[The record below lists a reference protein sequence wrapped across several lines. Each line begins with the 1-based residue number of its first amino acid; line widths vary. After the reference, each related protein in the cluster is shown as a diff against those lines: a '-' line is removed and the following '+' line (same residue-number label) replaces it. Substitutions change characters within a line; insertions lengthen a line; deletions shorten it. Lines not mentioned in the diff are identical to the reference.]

1 MPITE
6 ELTKLGNT
14 VRRLNDGADE
24 LVREIQAIEATLRDL
39 ALPFDYLHPRPLEET
54 ARVGPGGKR
63 VIEVVYLGVM
73 PCRGRRRLAIKMVK
87 ILESKAAVA
96 SQSGGAVMPL
106 LDAPRGLLHAAA
118 ELLGEVVRGIG
129 KQLDELAEQV
139 DRRRSAAR
147 EAQDALSRSSASASG
162 VRRRLGEDG

>member
-6 ELTKLGNT
+6 ELTKLGNS
-14 VRRLNDGADE
+14 VRRLNEGADE
-24 LVREIQAIEATLRDL
+24 LVREIQALEATLRDL

-54 ARVGPGGKR
+54 SRVGPGGKR

-87 ILESKAAVA
+87 ILESKAASA

-118 ELLGEVVRGIG
+118 ELLGEVVQGIR

-139 DRRRSAAR
+139 DRRRHAAR
-147 EAQDALSRSSASASG
+147 EAHEELSRPSASASG
-162 VRRRLGEDG
+162 LRRWLKDEG

>member
-6 ELTKLGNT
+6 ELTKLGNS

-24 LVREIQAIEATLRDL
+24 LVREIQAVEATIRDL
-39 ALPFDYLHPRPLEET
+39 ALPLEYLHPRPLEER
-54 ARVGPGGKR
+54 ARVGAGGKR

-73 PCRGRRRLAIKMVK
+73 TSRGRRRLAIKMVK

-106 LDAPRGLLHAAA
+106 LDAPRSILHAAA
-118 ELLGEVVRGIG
+118 DLLGEFVVGLR
-129 KQLDELAEQV
+129 KQLDEQAEQA
-139 DRRRSAAR
+139 DRRL
-147 EAQDALSRSSASASG
+147 EAVRGAHDALSGGSASTSG
-162 VRRRLGEDG
+162 SRRRLQADD